1 MMEEELKPTAK
12 ADLKH
17 WADKTSSKLLCNAI
31 LRWEIRFLQRLGLRF
46 LKEEGSLSS
55 TVTATIILTVFLY
68 VFTTG
73 INWMF
78 NHSAPL
84 WNFGTLLA
92 SFLSAFALSVV
103 KYLHDTILPLGI
115 NNFAEQITLA
125 VRVEHDSAY
134 AGLRNWWK
142 SFLALRHQIPFVII
156 IGLSGMA
163 LLSFF
168 QMKAKIDFH
177 SGSYVLMF
185 LCGVA
190 VGQGGYCAL
199 RIPKVAEILG
209 RMPMDLFWLNPANT
223 PWIRTASWVFTR
235 LSLANA
241 FIGAYILVGFLW
253 LKPWTSPMT
262 LAVAVLLLLFTWAV
276 VLYSFFYPHYQLGKI
291 IRAERSRHLLR
302 LQTAIDSKSMTAEEH
317 GATEN
322 EIRGMYEIIRV
333 YNQLASSGS
342 SAINTQAVIGLLLSL
357 GVPMLSFAV
366 LLIDIAKRVTESAKP
381 TTPGH

>member
-1 MMEEELKPTAK
+1 MMEEQTNSTSKT
-12 ADLKH
+12 DLKY

-31 LRWEIRFLQRLGLRF
+31 LRWEIRILQRLGLRF
-46 LKEEGSLSS
+46 LKEQGSLSS
-55 TVTATIILTVFLY
+55 TATATIVLTVFLY
-68 VFTTG
+68 IFTTG
-73 INWMF
+73 TSRMF
-78 NHSAPL
+78 NPSAPL
-84 WNFGTLLA
+84 WNLGTLLA
-92 SFLSAFALSVV
+92 SFLSAFALSIV
-103 KYLHDTILPLGI
+103 KYLHDTILPLGT
-115 NNFAEQITLA
+115 NNFAEEITLA
-125 VRVEHDSAY
+125 VRDESDSACRE
-134 AGLRNWWK
+134 LSDWWK
-142 SFLALRHQIPFVII
+142 SFLSLWCQIPFVVIV
-156 IGLSGMA
+156 GLLGM
-163 LLSFF
+163 LVLFF
-168 QMKAKIDFH
+168 FERKAKIDFH
-177 SGSYVLMF
+177 SGSYILIF
-185 LCGVA
+185 ICGVA

-199 RIPKVAEILG
+199 RIPKVAGILG

-223 PWIRTASWVFTR
+223 PWIRRASWVFTR

-302 LQTAIDSKSMTAEEH
+302 LQNAIDSQSMTAKED

-381 TTPGH
+381 TTLGH